1 MLATA
6 EFTGLDPS
14 VEQEQHRL
22 LNDVYVLLDACDRDA
37 LGPFGITPSQYS
49 LLILLDV
56 DSGTQLVTL
65 ANRLLVARSTVTRL
79 VNVLEMMGLI
89 SRIDDPDDRR
99 AQRVRLTP
107 EGAHLRQRAYAAH
120 HAALQAW
127 LAPLENADQRR
138 LIVLLDRMRTALES
152 SLAMSAENDERIVP

>member
-37 LGPFGITPSQYS
+37 LAPFGITPSQYS

-107 EGAHLRQRAYAAH
+107 EGAHLRQHAYAAH